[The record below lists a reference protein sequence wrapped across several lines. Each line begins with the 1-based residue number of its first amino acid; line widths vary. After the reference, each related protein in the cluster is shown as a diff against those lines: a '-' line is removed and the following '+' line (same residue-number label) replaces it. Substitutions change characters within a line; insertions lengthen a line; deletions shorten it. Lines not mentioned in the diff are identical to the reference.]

1 MDSFL
6 AGTECVESELI
17 DLDSMSMTV
26 LRELD
31 DTVFRKALWNV
42 LQQTVH
48 PRVTASDDG
57 SAERVD

>member
-6 AGTECVESELI
+6 AGTEFVESELI

-31 DTVFRKALWNV
+31 DTVFRKALLHV
-42 LQQTVH
+42 MQQTVH
-48 PRVTASDDG
+48 PRVTAAG
-57 SAERVD
+57 SRERVD